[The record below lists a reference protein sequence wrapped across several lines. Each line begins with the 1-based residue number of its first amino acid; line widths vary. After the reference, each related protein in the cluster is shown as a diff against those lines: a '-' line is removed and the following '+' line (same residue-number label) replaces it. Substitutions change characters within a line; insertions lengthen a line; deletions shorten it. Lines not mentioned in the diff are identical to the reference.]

1 MKFLGEKA
9 QMFVSTVQVVVRRTL
24 TTAKSRWATF
34 PWDLGRGQKNQQL
47 KYGLL
52 NIDPLTI

>member
-9 QMFVSTVQVVVRRTL
+9 QMSVSTVVVRRTL